1 MLPLIA
7 YLFSVTENLIL
18 SSRANVRLSLR
29 FELLEHMKRSA
40 MVVRIGTWS
49 RTTSQKRMINSI
61 LILLALGLPSRA
73 EQPVCCHFLLPVS
86 PYNSIYL

>member
-7 YLFSVTENLIL
+7 YLFSVTENLVL

-61 LILLALGLPSRA
+61 LIDALWGA
-73 EQPVCCHFLLPVS
+73 GAC
-86 PYNSIYL
+86 